1 MFLLL
6 LISIKV
12 ELAYVLSKLPISTSL
27 LVEVLS
33 LSLSFMETFSGI
45 FETLVVFVKKNEYK
59 RFRFLT
65 RDEQIE
71 LIYLSQIH
79 VTFD

>member
-45 FETLVVFVKKNEYK
+45 FETLVVFVKKTSINVLD
-59 RFRFLT
+59 F
-65 RDEQIE
+65 
-71 LIYLSQIH
+71 
-79 VTFD
+79 